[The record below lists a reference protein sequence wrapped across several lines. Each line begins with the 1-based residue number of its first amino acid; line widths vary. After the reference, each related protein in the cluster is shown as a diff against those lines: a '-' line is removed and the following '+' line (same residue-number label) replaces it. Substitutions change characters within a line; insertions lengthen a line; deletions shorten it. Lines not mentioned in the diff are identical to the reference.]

1 MFILP
6 QSTWCTGALPEKR
19 PSSRIQNESLD
30 YYTRRRKDVLSRPAE
45 EFEND
50 QTLEAMWAMKAF
62 EHAEI
67 YFNILCSVDPRLLKL
82 TPVDD
87 TIYKIFREEF
97 PTLDVRIINEDE
109 LKSGKG
115 KAKWRP
121 FCERFKKVVED
132 YSYGTLLRA
141 DASKDYTQENS
152 MLVTRIQFYA
162 VELARNKEGVNDDIR
177 WKFRPK
183 PEESETKDV

>member
-1 MFILP
+1 M
-6 QSTWCTGALPEKR
+6 
-19 PSSRIQNESLD
+19 
-30 YYTRRRKDVLSRPAE
+30 
-45 EFEND
+45 
-50 QTLEAMWAMKAF
+50 
-62 EHAEI
+62 
-67 YFNILCSVDPRLLKL
+67 LKL

-109 LKSGKG
+109 LKCTKG

-162 VELARNKEGVNDDIR
+162 IELARNREGINDDIR

-183 PEESETKDV
+183 PEESKTKDA